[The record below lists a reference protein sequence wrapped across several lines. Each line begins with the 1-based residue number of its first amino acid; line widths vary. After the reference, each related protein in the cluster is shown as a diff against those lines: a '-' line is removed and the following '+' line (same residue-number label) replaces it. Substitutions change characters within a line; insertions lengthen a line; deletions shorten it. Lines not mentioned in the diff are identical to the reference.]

1 MKKIILLSAMG
12 CALCLVVAGQDVK
25 TENGRTG
32 GTVAGKTPGW
42 LSGKVT
48 DSRTGAPLAGA
59 AVFIYDLKT
68 GAVTDDKGTFR
79 TAALKAGSYLTEV
92 SFEGYASTVATITIN
107 GNVQHDFQLSTTI
120 VEQEG
125 VIVTGVTTATR
136 LKQSPQPVSLI
147 RQQQLLQS
155 GSTNIIDALGARVPG
170 VAGIST
176 GPAISKPVIRGLGY
190 NRVVVV
196 NDGMRQEGQQWGD
209 EHGIEID
216 DYSVQRIE
224 VLKGPASLMYGSD
237 AMGGVINIQ
246 SFVPAPE
253 GKIKGQVISEY
264 QTNNGLRGIYG
275 GISGTQ
281 HGFNWNAYGSY
292 KGAHD
297 YKNRY
302 DGYVF
307 NSKFNQKNFGGM
319 IGYNGKWG
327 YSHFMASHF
336 NQRIGM
342 VEGER
347 DDNGAFLKTDSDG
360 NETVAGNADFKSIH
374 PFGPYQHI
382 RHLKF
387 IWDNNIRLG
396 NNTLA
401 ATIAW
406 QRNQRQEYGAQHTG
420 SPDAWFRL
428 QTLNYALK
436 YHFRERNSWK
446 TSMGVTGM
454 YQENKNKAEEV
465 IIPNYDLFD
474 IGGFVF
480 TQYTHKALLVS
491 GGLRYDHRH
500 INSMAMLD
508 ENDEPRFL
516 AFTKDYGNISGSI
529 GASYALSSRTNLKLN
544 IARGFRAPNMAELG
558 SNGAHEG
565 TRRFESGNTALKS
578 ETSLQA
584 DAGVEWNSDHV
595 SLSASVFYNRISRF
609 IFYEKV
615 LNNAGSDSLRIDA
628 ETGDALTVYRFN
640 QRNAALYGGEARID
654 IHPHPLDWL
663 HFANTFAYTRARFS
677 QSIEGTRA
685 VPMIPPARLLSELRG
700 DFLPQGKLL
709 RNLYIRIESDYN
721 FRQGD
726 AFTAYNTETV
736 TTSYWLLN
744 AGIGVDI
751 YARHKTHKLF
761 SLNFNAS
768 NLTDAAYQNHLSR
781 LKYTPENLATG
792 RIGVFNMGR
801 NFGIKLAVE
810 L

>member
-1 MKKIILLSAMG
+1 MMKKCLLLAVIT
-12 CALCLVVAGQDVK
+12 CLLMASGYAQ
-25 TENGRTG
+25 
-32 GTVAGKTPGW
+32 GKNEVNRQLLPGW
-42 LSGKVT
+42 LYGSVT
-48 DSRTGAPLAGA
+48 DGKTGAPLAGA

-68 GAVTDDKGTFR
+68 GAVTSENGNFR
-79 TAALKAGSYLTEV
+79 TAVLKAGTYLVEV
-92 SFEGYASTVATITIN
+92 SFEGYASAVATITIN
-107 GNVQHDFQLSTTI
+107 GNVQHNFTLGTTI

-136 LKQSPQPVSLI
+136 LKQSPQPVALI
-147 RQQQLLQS
+147 RQQQLLQTS
-155 GSTNIIDALGARVPG
+155 STNIIDALGARVPG
-170 VAGIST
+170 VSGIAT

-246 SFVPAPE
+246 SLVPAPE
-253 GKIKGQVISEY
+253 GTVKGQVISEY
-264 QTNNGLRGIYG
+264 QSNNGLRGFYG

-281 HGFNWNAYGSY
+281 RGFNWNAYGSY

-297 YKNRY
+297 YKNHY

-307 NSKFNQKNFGGM
+307 NSKFDQKNFGGM
-319 IGYNGKWG
+319 LGYNGKWG

-347 DDNGAFLKTDSDG
+347 DNSGAFLKTDSDG
-360 NETVAGNADFKSIH
+360 NESPASDADFKRLR
-374 PFGPYQHI
+374 PYGPYQHI

-396 NNTLA
+396 SNTFA
-401 ATIAW
+401 ATVAY
-406 QRNQRQEYGAQHTG
+406 QRNQRQEYGAQETG
-420 SPDAWFRL
+420 TPEAWFQL
-428 QTLNYALK
+428 QTINYALK
-436 YHFRERNSWK
+436 YHLTERNHWK

-454 YQENKNKAEEV
+454 FQQNNNKAEEV
-465 IIPNYDLFD
+465 IIPDYDLFD
-474 IGGFVF
+474 IGGFMF
-480 TQYTHKALLVS
+480 TQYTYNALLVS
-491 GGLRYDHRH
+491 GGIRYDHRH
-500 INSMAMLD
+500 INSKPMID
-508 ENDEPRFL
+508 DNGDPRFV

-529 GASYALSSRTNLKLN
+529 GASYTLTPRTTLKLN
-544 IARGFRAPNMAELG
+544 IARGFRSPNMAELG

-565 TRRFESGNTALKS
+565 TRRFESGNTTLKS

-595 SLSASVFYNRISRF
+595 SVSASVFYNRINRF

-615 LNNAGSDSLRIDA
+615 INNAGADSIRIDP

-640 QRNAALYGGEARID
+640 QRDASLCGGEIRVD
-654 IHPHPLDWL
+654 LHPHPLDWL
-663 HFANTFAYTRARFS
+663 HIANTFAYTRARFS
-677 QSIEGTRA
+677 NETEGTRN

-700 DFLPQGKLL
+700 DFLPKGKFL
-709 RNLYIRIESDYN
+709 RNLYIRLESDYN
-721 FRQGD
+721 LRQGN
-726 AFTAYNTETV
+726 AFTAYNTETP

-744 AGIGVDI
+744 AGVGADI
-751 YARHKTHKLF
+751 YNSKKHKLF
-761 SLNFNAS
+761 SLAFNAF
-768 NLTDAAYQNHLSR
+768 NLADIAYQNHLSR
-781 LKYTPENLATG
+781 LKYTAANPATG
-792 RIGVFNMGR
+792 RTGVFGMGR
-801 NFGIKLAVE
+801 NFGVKLSVE